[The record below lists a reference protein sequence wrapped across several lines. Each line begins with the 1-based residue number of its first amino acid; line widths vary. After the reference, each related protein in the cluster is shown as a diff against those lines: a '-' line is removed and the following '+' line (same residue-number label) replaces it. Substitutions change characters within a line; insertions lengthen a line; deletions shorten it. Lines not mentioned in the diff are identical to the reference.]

1 MSRRNL
7 FIGVLLF
14 FTVVFA
20 VAETAGIT
28 VSVDKPRPNMGDR
41 VTIEARAMVQEG
53 EDVTFHHQEP
63 GSPDLVFGEPE
74 TVRESLP
81 DGYVLFRFSRSVQP
95 FALGTQSLGTLDVVV
110 NGEQETRDIP
120 ELDVV
125 PIFPEGREKDSINP
139 LKPQMDLDPDY
150 SHLWRY
156 AGWFLGGAALL
167 LALLWAIRWLVRRW
181 RDRKAG
187 IVPEVPEQPPF
198 EELRNRIGELLAGSY
213 LKEGRVKA
221 FYVDLSEIGKHF
233 LGRVF
238 SIQAEVETTSE
249 LLDCLSNSLRPGETP
264 LVQEFLESCDLVKF
278 ARYQPDQGEINHH
291 VNLAYQFGE
300 RIRDRMDSGLATKEA
315 DHVPV

>member
-125 PIFPEGREKDSINP
+125 PIFSEGQEKDSINP
-139 LKPQMDLDPDY
+139 LKPT
-150 SHLWRY
+150 R
-156 AGWFLGGAALL
+156 
-167 LALLWAIRWLVRRW
+167 
-181 RDRKAG
+181 
-187 IVPEVPEQPPF
+187 
-198 EELRNRIGELLAGSY
+198 
-213 LKEGRVKA
+213 
-221 FYVDLSEIGKHF
+221 GKSAW
-233 LGRVF
+233 
-238 SIQAEVETTSE
+238 SIAEVISADAASDPCSPTA
-249 LLDCLSNSLRPGETP
+249 GTP
-264 LVQEFLESCDLVKF
+264 RRSMAVPKDWLASGKG
-278 ARYQPDQGEINHH
+278 AREKSIP
-291 VNLAYQFGE
+291 
-300 RIRDRMDSGLATKEA
+300 R
-315 DHVPV
+315 